1 MKKVKVPKFEGDMR
15 AVMKKKM
22 FLEKQIKLS
31 DKIKIES

>member
-1 MKKVKVPKFEGDMR
+1 MKNVKVPKFEGDMG

-31 DKIKIES
+31 DKIKIKS